1 MIHVGHI
8 TFIDI
13 QDSSGNL
20 VGELDLDEFIDFF
33 KKFPELRRKVT
44 ITKIMHYPIVD
55 PNNLILISNFHT

>member
-55 PNNLILISNFHT
+55 PNN